1 MFILNPLN
9 PLFAVLIYIIA
20 LINAYL
26 LNRIVNHRIDIIGR
40 TETID
45 GFRGFLAIGVFIHH
59 SAVWHQFLHSGKWDV
74 PVSNLFSQF
83 GSTSVSFFFMIT
95 AFLFIGKLL
104 DTKEKEFNWTNY
116 FISRI
121 FRIAPMYYVTIA
133 ILIFYVMIVSN
144 WQIKDSIPSL
154 AMSIGS
160 WLSFLV
166 IKNVVINQFEWTRWI
181 NAGVVWSLAIEWV
194 FYMALPLISLL
205 ILKRKPNKILLII
218 CGLFI
223 VVYFAGHGINA
234 FYFNIMQS
242 FAGGALAAYLLRKT
256 DLSKVLV
263 QRKFSFLVLGL
274 IPLAL
279 QYDSSEYFICKC
291 LLITA
296 FVIIAL
302 GNDMF
307 GVLRSNTLKFLG
319 DISYSIYLIHGIV
332 LFTTFYF
339 GYGLDN
345 AKSLS
350 IEHYSTIILL
360 LTPLLVS
367 ISYLSYRWI
376 EKPGIDYGKKV
387 KINIKL

>member
-20 LINAYL
+20 FITAYL
-26 LNRIVNHRIDIIGR
+26 LNRIVKHRVDTVGR
-40 TETID
+40 SETID
-45 GFRGFLAIGVFIHH
+45 GFRGFLAIGVFVHH
-59 SAVWHQFLHSGKWDV
+59 SSVWHQLLHTGAWDV
-74 PVSNLFSQF
+74 PQSNLFNQF

-95 AFLFIGKLL
+95 AFLFVGKLL
-104 DTKEKEFNWTNY
+104 DSKEKEFNWTNY
-116 FISRI
+116 FVSRI
-121 FRIAPMYYVTIA
+121 FRIAPLYYATIA
-133 ILIFYVMIVSN
+133 ILILYVTIVSN

-154 AMSIGS
+154 VMSIGS

-166 IKNVVINQFEWTRWI
+166 IKNVVINQFDWTRWI

-205 ILKRKPNKILLII
+205 ILNRKPSKKILITSALFLII
-218 CGLFI
+218 
-223 VVYFAGHGINA
+223 YFSGHGITL
-234 FYFNIMQS
+234 FHLNITQS
-242 FAGGALAAYLLRKT
+242 FIGGAVAAYLLRRT
-256 DLSKVLV
+256 ELSKILIE
-263 QRKFSFLVLGL
+263 RKYSILILLL

-291 LLITA
+291 LLIAA
-296 FVIIAL
+296 FVLVAL

-307 GVLRSNTLKFLG
+307 GLLRNNTLKFLG
-319 DISYSIYLIHGIV
+319 DISYSVYLIHGIV

-339 GYGLDN
+339 GFGVEN
-345 AKSLS
+345 ARTLP
-350 IEHYSTIILL
+350 IEKYSAIILL

-376 EKPGIDYGKKV
+376 EKPGIAYGKRVRLK
-387 KINIKL
+387 IKL

>member
-9 PLFAVLIYIIA
+9 PLFAILVFLIAFIIA
-20 LINAYL
+20 LIISKLVKYQAL
-26 LNRIVNHRIDIIGR
+26 LTGRYSSIDA
-40 TETID
+40 
-45 GFRGFLAIGVFIHH
+45 FRGFLAVGVFIHH
-59 SAVWHQFLHSGKWDV
+59 SAVWHQFIHSGVWEV
-74 PVSNLFSQF
+74 PKANLFSQF

-95 AFLFIGKLL
+95 AFLFVGKLL
-104 DTKEKEFNWTNY
+104 DSQEKDFDWAKY

-121 FRIAPMYYVTIA
+121 FRIAPLYYFTFSI
-133 ILIFYVMIVSN
+133 ILVLVLASSG
-144 WQIKDSIPSL
+144 WQIQDSL
-154 AMSIGS
+154 FKLFLSISS
-160 WLSFLV
+160 WMTFLV
-166 IKNVVINQFEWTRWI
+166 VKSLIINGFELTRQV

-194 FYMALPLISLL
+194 FYMALPLLSLL
-205 ILKRKPNKILLII
+205 ILKRKPSKKLLLV
-218 CGLFI
+218 CGLF
-223 VVYFAGHGINA
+223 VGVYFAGHGFGE
-234 FYFNIMQS
+234 FYWHIVQS
-242 FAGGALAAYLLRKT
+242 FAGGALAAYLLRRT

-279 QYDSSEYFICKC
+279 LYDSSEYFICKC

-307 GVLRSNTLKFLG
+307 GLLRLNSLKLLG
-319 DISYSIYLIHGIV
+319 DISYSIYLIHGIL
-332 LFTTFYF
+332 LFITYYSI
-339 GYGLDN
+339 YGVDN
-345 AKSLS
+345 AKLLS

-360 LTPLLVS
+360 LTRLLVT